1 MRARRVGPLPRA
13 ASRACFMRL
22 PENKKAVTGNE
33 QQRLG
38 NCFGDASERVCDWER
53 GARGR
58 AVSFWGDETFLNRC
72 DDDIRLS
79 DHTKPRNC
87 TRHVGKRVRRL
98 RRTGVKLFPQKV
110 PPPQLKSRHS
120 GRAAR
125 IKLTATARPV
135 SQREFTAADPG
146 RAARRSVAE

>member
-1 MRARRVGPLPRA
+1 MGPLPRA

-22 PENKKAVTGNE
+22 PENEKAVTGNE

-98 RRTGVKLFPQKV
+98 RRTRVKLFPQKV
-110 PPPQLKSRHS
+110 PPPPVKKQTLGESCQDQTH
-120 GRAAR
+120 GR
-125 IKLTATARPV
+125 RPAGLPAGIHRCRPRPGC
-135 SQREFTAADPG
+135 SPQR
-146 RAARRSVAE
+146 R

>member
-1 MRARRVGPLPRA
+1 
-13 ASRACFMRL
+13 MRL
-22 PENKKAVTGNE
+22 PENEKAVTGNE

-79 DHTKPRNC
+79 DHPPSLLVTTN
-87 TRHVGKRVRRL
+87 L
-98 RRTGVKLFPQKV
+98 LSASMSLFLFCLSFK
-110 PPPQLKSRHS
+110 KIFH
-120 GRAAR
+120 
-125 IKLTATARPV
+125 I
-135 SQREFTAADPG
+135 
-146 RAARRSVAE
+146 

>member
-1 MRARRVGPLPRA
+1 
-13 ASRACFMRL
+13 MRL
-22 PENKKAVTGNE
+22 PENEKAVTGNE

-79 DHTKPRNC
+79 LTTLNRG
-87 TRHVGKRVRRL
+87 TAHVTLVNVCDG
-98 RRTGVKLFPQKV
+98 
-110 PPPQLKSRHS
+110 
-120 GRAAR
+120 
-125 IKLTATARPV
+125 
-135 SQREFTAADPG
+135 
-146 RAARRSVAE
+146 